1 MPNIKLIFT
10 GIILFC
16 LSINPI
22 LAQVESEKDSLESLL
37 PFAKDYQRADIF
49 IALADLIKHSDTTEA
64 VNYSKQALK
73 ISNALSYH
81 KGMAGSN
88 IILGFVERNR
98 GNYASAKT
106 KYLYAI
112 SFALKSKDPSTL
124 SWAYQNMGNLY
135 FIQSD
140 FTMAMRYYLGA
151 LSNGEKAGNAK
162 RIALAYNQIGSVCT
176 SINDTTNATNF
187 YNKAFVI
194 LRNLNDEIAY
204 ARVSNNLGNIY
215 KNKSDFTKALYHYS
229 QSLEVFRKHE
239 LNNDIS
245 TVLNN
250 IGSIYLAQ
258 NNVKKGFAFLYES
271 YHMDK
276 LINDKHSIV
285 TSSLNLSTA
294 YLDLNKLDSAL
305 YFGQNSLNQAKLYNL
320 PIEYA
325 DACKQLSKVYKAKGD
340 SEKAFYYLK
349 ESTDSQILDAK
360 KGAEIEG
367 VRSGFESAKKDEV
380 LNKLDNENK
389 VQRINIT
396 ENEISIQKKNAILLG
411 LFCVIVF
418 LVLLVL
424 LVFYF
429 LTQKRKRKTLELS
442 SAAKTNIL
450 QRINHELRTPLNSLI
465 NYSYLANDSKNLN
478 ELREYLSGIN
488 ASGNDLMF
496 SMNNIVS
503 YLQIDAKND
512 LVINESFNLLE
523 TLQPVFLA
531 FQIQCNQKGILF
543 SQLISPDIPAYVIS
557 DKSKIVTI
565 VQNLLN
571 NALKFS
577 ESGVIKIE
585 IKQISTSNVQEL
597 SKSELVITITDE
609 GQGLKGKNIKD
620 LVLTNS
626 KKANENGFGL
636 GLFVVKTYV
645 GNLNGFFELT
655 NNEQIGCK
663 ALVSFTLQVD
673 NSKTTETKQLLGVRN
688 TAKLSIL
695 LVEDDLT
702 NSITLHKILE
712 RKGHKVTPVFKGK
725 DVFTELV
732 SKHFDL
738 VLVDI
743 DLPDMSGLELARF
756 IRMGGEFSSEK
767 DIPII
772 ALSANADPLEMQ
784 QCVQVGINEYL
795 TKPLNKEFLLQKIQE
810 LTVVYSESL
819 SYANS

>member
-1 MPNIKLIFT
+1 MPNFKLIFT
-10 GIILFC
+10 GVFLFC
-16 LSINPI
+16 LSAKPI
-22 LAQVESEKDSLESLL
+22 LAQVETEKDSLESLL

-49 IALADLIKHSDTTEA
+49 IALADLLKQTDTSEA
-64 VNYSKQALK
+64 INYSKQALK
-73 ISNALSYH
+73 ISNSLTYH
-81 KGMAGSN
+81 KGLAGSN
-88 IILGFVERNR
+88 IVLGFIDRNK
-98 GNYASAKT
+98 GNYQLAKT

-112 SFALKSKDPSTL
+112 SYALKSKDPNTI

-151 LSNGEKAGNAK
+151 LSNGEKAANPK
-162 RIALAYNQIGSVCT
+162 RMALAYNQIGSVYS
-176 SINDTTNATNF
+176 SISDTLNATIF
-187 YNKAFVI
+187 YNKAFI
-194 LRNLNDEIAY
+194 TLRNINDEKAY

-215 KNKSDFTKALYHYS
+215 RSKGDFVKALYHYN
-229 QSLEVFRKHE
+229 QSLEVFRKYN
-239 LNNDIS
+239 LNTDIS

-250 IGSIYLAQ
+250 IGAIYLAQ
-258 NNVKKGFAFLYES
+258 NNVKKGFAFVYES
-271 YHMDK
+271 YNMDQHS
-276 LINDKHSIV
+276 NDKHNMI
-285 TSSLNLSTA
+285 TSALNLSIA
-294 YLDLNKLDSAL
+294 YFELSKIDSAL
-305 YFGQNSLNQAKLYNL
+305 YFGQLSLNDAKKYNL
-320 PIEYA
+320 PIEYS
-325 DACKQLSKVYKAKGD
+325 DACKQLSKLYKAKGD
-340 SEKAFYYLK
+340 SEKAFFYLK
-349 ESTDSQILDAK
+349 ESNDSQILDAK

-380 LNKLDNENK
+380 LNKLDTENK
-389 VQRINIT
+389 VQRISIT

-424 LVFYF
+424 LVFFF
-429 LTQKRKRKTLELS
+429 LTQKRKRRTLELS

-512 LVINESFNLLE
+512 LILNESFNLLE
-523 TLQPVFLA
+523 TLQPIFLA

-543 SQLISPDIPAYVIS
+543 SQLISPDIPTYVIT
-557 DKSKIVTI
+557 DKLKIVTI

-585 IKQISTSNVQEL
+585 IKQIGTSNVQEL
-597 SKSELVITITDE
+597 SKSELVITVTDE
-609 GQGLKGKNIKD
+609 GQGLKGKNLKD
-620 LVLTNS
+620 LILTNS

-645 GNLNGFFELT
+645 GNLDGFFELT

-673 NSKTTETKQLLGVRN
+673 TNKTIETKQLLGFRN

-702 NSITLHKILE
+702 NSITLQKILE
-712 RKGHKVTPVFKGK
+712 RKGHRVIPVFKGK
-725 DVFTELV
+725 DVFNELV
-732 SKHFDL
+732 SRYFDL

-743 DLPDMSGLELARF
+743 DLPDMSGLELAKF
-756 IRMGGEFSSEK
+756 IRMGGEFSSDK

-772 ALSANADPLEMQ
+772 ALSANADPLEMKE
-784 QCVQVGINEYL
+784 CTLVGINEYL

-810 LTVVYSESL
+810 LTVVNSESVTF
-819 SYANS
+819 ANS

>member
-1 MPNIKLIFT
+1 MPNFKLIFT
-10 GIILFC
+10 GVFLFC
-16 LSINPI
+16 LSIKPI
-22 LAQVESEKDSLESLL
+22 LAQVETEKDSLESLL

-49 IALADLIKHSDTTEA
+49 IALADLLKQTDTSEA
-64 VNYSKQALK
+64 INYSKQALK
-73 ISNALSYH
+73 ISNSLTYH
-81 KGMAGSN
+81 KGLAGSN
-88 IILGFVERNR
+88 IVLGFIDRNK
-98 GNYASAKT
+98 GNYQLAKT

-112 SFALKSKDPSTL
+112 SYALKSKDPNTI

-151 LSNGEKAGNAK
+151 LSNGEKAANPK
-162 RIALAYNQIGSVCT
+162 RMALAYNQIGSVYS
-176 SINDTTNATNF
+176 SIYDTLNATIF
-187 YNKAFVI
+187 YNKAFI
-194 LRNLNDEIAY
+194 TLRNINDEKAY

-215 KNKSDFTKALYHYS
+215 RSKGDFVRALYHYN
-229 QSLEVFRKHE
+229 QSLEVFRKYN
-239 LNNDIS
+239 LNTDIS

-250 IGSIYLAQ
+250 IGAIYLAQ

-271 YHMDK
+271 YNMDH
-276 LINDKHSIV
+276 LSNDKHNMI
-285 TSSLNLSTA
+285 TSALNLSMA
-294 YLDLNKLDSAL
+294 YFELSKLDSAL
-305 YFGQNSLNQAKLYNL
+305 YFGQLSLNDAKKYNL

-325 DACKQLSKVYKAKGD
+325 DACKQLSKLYKAKGD
-340 SEKAFYYLK
+340 SEKAFFYLK
-349 ESTDSQILDAK
+349 ESNDSQILDAK

-367 VRSGFESAKKDEV
+367 VRSGYESAKKDEV
-380 LNKLDNENK
+380 LNKLDTENK
-389 VQRINIT
+389 VQRISIT

-424 LVFYF
+424 LVFFF
-429 LTQKRKRKTLELS
+429 LTQKRKRRTLELS

-512 LVINESFNLLE
+512 LVLNESFNLLE
-523 TLQPVFLA
+523 TLQPIFLA

-543 SQLISPDIPAYVIS
+543 SQLISPDIPTYVIT
-557 DKSKIVTI
+557 DKLKIVTI

-585 IKQISTSNVQEL
+585 IKQIGTSNVQEL
-597 SKSELVITITDE
+597 SKSELVITVTDE
-609 GQGLKGKNIKD
+609 GQGLKGKNLKD
-620 LVLTNS
+620 LILTNS

-645 GNLNGFFELT
+645 GNLDGFFELT

-673 NSKTTETKQLLGVRN
+673 TNKTIETKQLLGFRN

-702 NSITLHKILE
+702 NSITLQKILE
-712 RKGHKVTPVFKGK
+712 RKGHRVIPVFKGK
-725 DVFTELV
+725 DVFNELV

-756 IRMGGEFSSEK
+756 IRMGGEFSSDK

-772 ALSANADPLEMQ
+772 ALSANADPLEMKE
-784 QCVQVGINEYL
+784 CTLVGINEYL

-810 LTVVYSESL
+810 LTVVNSESV
-819 SYANS
+819 AFVNS